1 MKNILVLALT
11 ATLPVMALTQTQ
23 VAHAD
28 DVPKNELGMITV
40 HCQVVENAPGNPIIG
55 FVVGN
60 HPSELDTAKK
70 DANLYESKF
79 GGNAHKRHC
88 YPQKRYKPSGAYD
101 MNWNPK

>member
-1 MKNILVLALT
+1 MKKIRMLALT
-11 ATLPVMALTQTQ
+11 ATLPVVALTQTQ
-23 VAHAD
+23 IAHAG

-40 HCQVVENAPGNPIIG
+40 HCQMVENAPGNPIIG

-60 HPSELDTAKK
+60 HPKSLEGAKK

-88 YPQKRYKPSGAYD
+88 DPKSRYKPSGAYD